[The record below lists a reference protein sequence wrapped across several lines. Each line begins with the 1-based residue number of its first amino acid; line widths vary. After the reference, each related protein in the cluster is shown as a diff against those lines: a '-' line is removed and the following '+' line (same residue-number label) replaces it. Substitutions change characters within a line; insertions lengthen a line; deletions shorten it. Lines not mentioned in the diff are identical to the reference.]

1 MKNTFR
7 IIVISDTH
15 KNISNAIDIITAEK
29 PDYVLHLGD
38 LEDDADQLR
47 YIFDRTEIINVC
59 GNCDWG
65 GFSNAPTERML
76 DIGGVKILMCH
87 GHTYSVKNDVERY
100 RLSAKEKGAHIAL
113 FGHTHIPLY
122 EHNGDVALMNP
133 GTVSTYGWIKIADG
147 GFKAGINAFG
157 ELK

>member
-15 KNISNAIDIITAEK
+15 KNISNATDIITAEK

-65 GFSNAPTERML
+65 GLSNAPT
-76 DIGGVKILMCH
+76 
-87 GHTYSVKNDVERY
+87 
-100 RLSAKEKGAHIAL
+100 
-113 FGHTHIPLY
+113 
-122 EHNGDVALMNP
+122 
-133 GTVSTYGWIKIADG
+133 
-147 GFKAGINAFG
+147 
-157 ELK
+157 